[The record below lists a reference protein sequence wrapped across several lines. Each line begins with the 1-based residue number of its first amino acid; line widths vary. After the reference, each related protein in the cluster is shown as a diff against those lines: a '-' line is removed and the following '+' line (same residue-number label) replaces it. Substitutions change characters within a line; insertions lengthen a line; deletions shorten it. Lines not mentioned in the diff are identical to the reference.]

1 MATAPNL
8 VVAGDPGVAR
18 SLRDTGRFSAVY
30 DAASAAELRDLSK
43 SGRVGPPAAFMF
55 APGFVED
62 LPGASVSVLA
72 NGLARPRVHRAR
84 ARILRGTRRHLRS
97 GRARHRRAAQD
108 VGPAGTVRHLR
119 PCPGQARRTAPGGHA
134 TGRTTGH
141 TTDHTTGH
149 TTDRTT
155 GRVPGTVCRAAATG
169 GPTVH
174 GRPAARRAATRPA
187 TACRRPALR
196 GGWNPN
202 PAQPPSFAQAPGTV
216 PPQAA
221 EPPAPSAPPPGHQ
234 PWPAAAPGQQGF
246 AGQQPVPGGH
256 AEQVPEAGPATGH
269 DQHPMPAQPTSN
281 GWPGPQQTPAAA
293 LVRAEEPAPALGRVI
308 AIASAKGGVGKT
320 TTAVNLSV
328 YAARHLH
335 AAGTGRV
342 ALVDT
347 NFQQADVARY
357 LNVEAPTI
365 LDMLRANG
373 SLRVE
378 NVRNH
383 LAHIADAD
391 LFTLLGPQDVTMADP
406 ALINAVL
413 YRRIITVL
421 RQAFD
426 FVFVD
431 TPVAELY
438 HMTFTD
444 LVLPEADAIL
454 VPVEPNRVTLEAAR
468 AWLSAITMA
477 RHSRSGG
484 VDPEK
489 LSLIL
494 NRARTDVDCS
504 PEDVMDLMPGWR
516 FVGMIPEDLEWT
528 QAANNRRLNALRI
541 GPDLETTFREIL
553 QFVTGDPV
561 FGQSLA
567 AQPGAGRGG
576 IWKRLLGMDPK

>member
-18 SLRDTGRFSAVY
+18 SLRETGRFSAVY
-30 DAASAAELRDLSK
+30 DAASAAVLRDLSK
-43 SGRVGPPAAFMF
+43 SGQVGSPAAFMF

-62 LPGASVSVLA
+62 LPGAGVAVLA
-72 NGLARPRVHRAR
+72 NGLAGRGFTVLVHGYFAE
-84 ARILRGTRRHLRS
+84 RGDTF
-97 GRARHRRAAQD
+97 
-108 VGPAGTVRHLR
+108 
-119 PCPGQARRTAPGGHA
+119 APGVHVIGGQLKMSDLLALFGITGPPPAKPAAPAPAAPRPPAASQTQAGGRQQPVAQPFTAAPPPAEHPPAQAPAQAPTEQPPA
-134 TGRTTGH
+134 TGR
-141 TTDHTTGH
+141 
-149 TTDRTT
+149 
-155 GRVPGTVCRAAATG
+155 PSA
-169 GPTVH
+169 
-174 GRPAARRAATRPA
+174 
-187 TACRRPALR
+187 

-202 PAQPPSFAQAPGTV
+202 PAQPPSFAQAPGAV

-221 EPPAPSAPPPGHQ
+221 EPPAP
-234 PWPAAAPGQQGF
+234 PAAAPNHQPWSAAAPVQQGF

-256 AEQVPEAGPATGH
+256 AEPAPDAGFATRQDH
-269 DQHPMPAQPTSN
+269 NPMPAQPSSN
-281 GWPGPQQTPAAA
+281 GWPGPQQTAAA
-293 LVRAEEPAPALGRVI
+293 APVRAETPAAPLGRVI

-335 AAGTGRV
+335 AAGRPGRV

-357 LNVEAPTI
+357 LNVETPTV
-365 LDMLRANG
+365 LDLLRANG

-378 NVRNH
+378 NVRAH
-383 LAHIADAD
+383 LAHIPDAD
-391 LFTLLGPQDVTMADP
+391 LFTLLGPQDITMADP
-406 ALINAVL
+406 ALINAML

-444 LVLPEADAIL
+444 LILPEADAIL

-494 NRARTDVDCS
+494 NRARADVDCS

-528 QAANNRRLNALRI
+528 QAANNRRLNALQI
-541 GPDLETTFREIL
+541 GPDLDATFREIL

-567 AQPGAGRGG
+567 AQPGGGRGG
-576 IWKRLLGMDPK
+576 LLKRLLGMDPK

>member
-18 SLRDTGRFSAVY
+18 SLRETGRFSAVY
-30 DAASAAELRDLSK
+30 DSASAADLRDLSR
-43 SGRVGPPAAFMF
+43 SGRVSPPAAFMF

-62 LPGASVSVLA
+62 LPGAGVAVLA
-72 NGLARPRVHRAR
+72 NGLAGSGFTVLVHGYFAERGDAFAPGVHVIGGQLKMSDLLALFGISGPAPAKPAAPPPTAPPAAAPAAPPAAPQAQPAGQQRPGAQPF
-84 ARILRGTRRHLRS
+84 T
-97 GRARHRRAAQD
+97 AAQP
-108 VGPAGTVRHLR
+108 PAEQ
-119 PCPGQARRTAPGGHA
+119 PPAQAPAEQPPA
-134 TGRTTGH
+134 TGR
-141 TTDHTTGH
+141 
-149 TTDRTT
+149 
-155 GRVPGTVCRAAATG
+155 PSA
-169 GPTVH
+169 
-174 GRPAARRAATRPA
+174 
-187 TACRRPALR
+187 

-202 PAQPPSFAQAPGTV
+202 PAQPPSFAQAPGAV

-234 PWPAAAPGQQGF
+234 PWPAAAPGHQGF
-246 AGQQPVPGGH
+246 AGQQPVPGG
-256 AEQVPEAGPATGH
+256 QPEPAPEPGPATVH
-269 DQHPMPAQPTSN
+269 DQNAMQAQPSSN
-281 GWPGPQQTPAAA
+281 GWPGPQQQKPAAA

-335 AAGTGRV
+335 AAGRPGRV

-365 LDMLRANG
+365 LDLLRTNG

-383 LAHIADAD
+383 LAHLPDAD
-391 LFTLLGPQDVTMADP
+391 LFTLLGPQDITMADP

-413 YRRIITVL
+413 YRRIIAVL

-431 TPVAELY
+431 TPVAELF
-438 HMTFTD
+438 HMTFSD

-468 AWLSAITMA
+468 AWLSAITMP

-494 NRARTDVDCS
+494 NRARADVDCS

-541 GPDLETTFREIL
+541 GPDLEATFREIL

-561 FGQSLA
+561 FGQPMA
-567 AQPGAGRGG
+567 AQAAGGGRGG
-576 IWKRLLGMDPK
+576 GGLLKRILGMDSK

>member
-18 SLRDTGRFSAVY
+18 SLRETGRFSAVY

-43 SGRVGPPAAFMF
+43 SGRVGSPAAFMF

-62 LPGASVSVLA
+62 LPGAGVAVLA
-72 NGLARPRVHRAR
+72 NGLAGRGFTVLVHGYFAERGDAFAPGVHVIGGQLKMSDLLALFGIAGKPPAPPAAPPPAAPPPAAPPPAGRPPAP
-84 ARILRGTRRHLRS
+84 AP
-97 GRARHRRAAQD
+97 AAQ
-108 VGPAGTVRHLR
+108 P
-119 PCPGQARRTAPGGHA
+119 
-134 TGRTTGH
+134 
-141 TTDHTTGH
+141 
-149 TTDRTT
+149 
-155 GRVPGTVCRAAATG
+155 AATG
-169 GPTVH
+169 QTS
-174 GRPAARRAATRPA
+174 A
-187 TACRRPALR
+187 
-196 GGWNPN
+196 GGWNQS
-202 PAQPPSFAQAPGTV
+202 PAQPPSFAQPPGAV

-221 EPPAPSAPPPGHQ
+221 RPPAPSAPAPGSQ
-234 PWPAAAPGQQGF
+234 PWPAPAQGQQGV
-246 AGQQPVPGGH
+246 AAQQPVPGNRDEP
-256 AEQVPEAGPATGH
+256 ALESATGH
-269 DQHPMPAQPTSN
+269 DHDAMPAQPVSN
-281 GWPGPQQTPAAA
+281 GWPGPQQAPSTA

-335 AAGTGRV
+335 AAGRPGRV

-357 LNVEAPTI
+357 LNVESPTI
-365 LDMLRANG
+365 LDMLRSNG
-373 SLRVE
+373 SLRAE
-378 NVRNH
+378 NVRSH
-383 LAHIADAD
+383 LAHIGDAD
-391 LFTLLGPQDVTMADP
+391 LFTLLGPQDITMADP
-406 ALINAVL
+406 ALINAML
-413 YRRIITVL
+413 YRRIIAVL

-468 AWLSAITMA
+468 AWLSAITMP

-494 NRARTDVDCS
+494 NRARADVDCS

-528 QAANNRRLNALRI
+528 QAANNRRLNALQI
-541 GPDLETTFREIL
+541 GPDLDVTFREIL

-561 FGQSLA
+561 FGQSMATQA
-567 AQPGAGRGG
+567 AGGRGG
-576 IWKRLLGMDPK
+576 LLKRLLGMDPK

>member
-62 LPGASVSVLA
+62 LPGAGVSVLA
-72 NGLARPRVHRAR
+72 NGLAGRGFTVLVHGYFAE
-84 ARILRGTRRHLRS
+84 RGDTFDPGVHVIGGQLKMS
-97 GRARHRRAAQD
+97 DLLALFGIS
-108 VGPAGTVRHLR
+108 GPAPAKPAAPPPPAT
-119 PCPGQARRTAPGGHA
+119 PPAAPPATPPTAP
-134 TGRTTGH
+134 
-141 TTDHTTGH
+141 
-149 TTDRTT
+149 
-155 GRVPGTVCRAAATG
+155 PAASQAPAAG
-169 GPTVH
+169 QQ
-174 GRPAARRAATRPA
+174 RPAAQPFTAAQPPA
-187 TACRRPALR
+187 EQPPAQQPPAAAQPSA

-256 AEQVPEAGPATGH
+256 AEQIPEAGPATGH
-269 DQHPMPAQPTSN
+269 DQNPMPAQPASN
-281 GWPGPQQTPAAA
+281 GWPGPQQMPAAA

-335 AAGTGRV
+335 AAGRPGRV

-406 ALINAVL
+406 ALINAML

-528 QAANNRRLNALRI
+528 QAANNRRLNALQI

>member
-30 DAASAAELRDLSK
+30 DAASAAELRDLSR
-43 SGRVGPPAAFMF
+43 SGRVGSPAAFMF

-62 LPGASVSVLA
+62 LPGAGVSVLA
-72 NGLARPRVHRAR
+72 NGLAGRGFTVLVHGYFAE
-84 ARILRGTRRHLRS
+84 RGDTFDPGVHVIGGQLKMS
-97 GRARHRRAAQD
+97 DLLALFGI
-108 VGPAGTVRHLR
+108 AGQ
-119 PCPGQARRTAPGGHA
+119 PGQP
-134 TGRTTGH
+134 
-141 TTDHTTGH
+141 
-149 TTDRTT
+149 DR
-155 GRVPGTVCRAAATG
+155 PPA
-169 GPTVH
+169 
-174 GRPAARRAATRPA
+174 RPAAPPQAAPRPQA
-187 TACRRPALR
+187 APPAQPVAQPFGGARPPGEQPPAPAPPER
-196 GGWNPN
+196 PPAQAPAEQPAAGGWNPD
-202 PAQPPSFAQAPGTV
+202 PAQPPSFAQAPGTAA
-216 PPQAA
+216 PQAA
-221 EPPAPSAPPPGHQ
+221 ERPAPSAPSAPAPDDQ
-234 PWPAAAPGQQGF
+234 AWPATPPVQQGF
-246 AGQQPVPGGH
+246 AGHPVQGAPS
-256 AEQVPEAGPATGH
+256 EPAPDQGSATRH
-269 DQHPMPAQPTSN
+269 DQNPMPAQPASN
-281 GWPGPQQTPAAA
+281 GWPGPQQTPAPAP
-293 LVRAEEPAPALGRVI
+293 VRAEAPAPALGRVI

-335 AAGTGRV
+335 AAGRPGRV

-357 LNVEAPTI
+357 LNVETPTI
-365 LDMLRANG
+365 LDLLRANG

-391 LFTLLGPQDVTMADP
+391 LFTLLGPQDITMADP

-561 FGQSLA
+561 FGQTLA

>member
-18 SLRDTGRFSAVY
+18 SLRETGRFSAVY

-43 SGRVGPPAAFMF
+43 SGRVGSPAAFMF

-62 LPGASVSVLA
+62 LPGAGVPVLA
-72 NGLARPRVHRAR
+72 NGLAGRGFTVLVHGYFAE
-84 ARILRGTRRHLRS
+84 RGD
-97 GRARHRRAAQD
+97 AF
-108 VGPAGTVRHLR
+108 
-119 PCPGQARRTAPGGHA
+119 APGVH
-134 TGRTTGH
+134 
-141 TTDHTTGH
+141 
-149 TTDRTT
+149 
-155 GRVPGTVCRAAATG
+155 VIG
-169 GPTVH
+169 GQLKMSDLLALFGIA
-174 GRPAARRAATRPA
+174 GRPAAPPPAAARPPA
-187 TACRRPALR
+187 PPQTQAAARQQPAAQPFAAAPPPAEGPPPERPPAER
-196 GGWNPN
+196 PPAQQPPAQQPFAGQPSAGGWNPN
-202 PAQPPSFAQAPGTV
+202 PAQPPSFAQPPGAV

-221 EPPAPSAPPPGHQ
+221 EPPAPAAPAPGPQ
-234 PWPAAAPGQQGF
+234 PWPASAPGQQGF
-246 AGQQPVPGGH
+246 AGQQGFEGQQPVPGGG
-256 AEQVPEAGPATGH
+256 AEPVPDQESATGH
-269 DQHPMPAQPTSN
+269 DPYAMQAQPSSN
-281 GWPGPQQTPAAA
+281 GWPGPQQTQAAA
-293 LVRAEEPAPALGRVI
+293 LVRPERPAPALGRVI

-335 AAGTGRV
+335 AAGRPARV
-342 ALVDT
+342 VLVDT

-357 LNVEAPTI
+357 LNVESPTI

-378 NVRNH
+378 NVRGH
-383 LAHIADAD
+383 LAHIPDAD

-406 ALINAVL
+406 ALINAML
-413 YRRIITVL
+413 YRRIIAVL

-431 TPVAELY
+431 TPVAELF
-438 HMTFTD
+438 HMTFTE
-444 LVLPEADAIL
+444 LILPEADAIL

-468 AWLSAITMA
+468 AWLSAITMP

-504 PEDVMDLMPGWR
+504 PEDVMDLLPGWR

-528 QAANNRRLNALRI
+528 QAANNRRLNALQI
-541 GPDLETTFREIL
+541 GPDLEATFREIL

-561 FGQSLA
+561 FGQPMTG
-567 AQPGAGRGG
+567 QPAGGRGG
-576 IWKRLLGMDPK
+576 LLKRILGMESK

>member
-18 SLRDTGRFSAVY
+18 SLRETGRFSAVY
-30 DAASAAELRDLSK
+30 DAASAAELRDLSR
-43 SGRVGPPAAFMF
+43 SGRVGSPAAFMF

-62 LPGASVSVLA
+62 LPGAGVSVLA
-72 NGLARPRVHRAR
+72 NGLAGSGFTVLVHGFFAQRGEVFDPGVHVIGGQLKMSDLLALFGISGPAPAPQAAPPQTPRTQTPQAQ
-84 ARILRGTRRHLRS
+84 AAPQAQAGPQAQAPSQTQAAPQAQAA
-97 GRARHRRAAQD
+97 GRQQPVVQPFAAGPPNAEPAAQA
-108 VGPAGTVRHLR
+108 PAEQ
-119 PCPGQARRTAPGGHA
+119 P
-134 TGRTTGH
+134 
-141 TTDHTTGH
+141 
-149 TTDRTT
+149 
-155 GRVPGTVCRAAATG
+155 
-169 GPTVH
+169 
-174 GRPAARRAATRPA
+174 PAADQASA
-187 TACRRPALR
+187 
-196 GGWNPN
+196 GGWAPN
-202 PAQPPSFAQAPGTV
+202 PAQPPSFAQGPGAAPS
-216 PPQAA
+216 A
-221 EPPAPSAPPPGHQ
+221 EPPAPTAPAPNQQG
-234 PWPAAAPGQQGF
+234 WPGQQAFTGRPA
-246 AGQQPVPGGH
+246 AGGTP
-256 AEQVPEAGPATGH
+256 AAPEAGEAARQ
-269 DQHPMPAQPTSN
+269 DYSAMAAQPASN
-281 GWPGPQQTPAAA
+281 GWPPPQQAQAAP
-293 LVRAEEPAPALGRVI
+293 VRAQAPAPALGRVI

-320 TTAVNLSV
+320 TTAVNMSL
-328 YAARHLH
+328 YAARHLK
-335 AAGTGRV
+335 AAGRPGRV

-357 LNVEAPTI
+357 LNVESPTV
-365 LDMLRANG
+365 LDMLRVNG
-373 SLRVE
+373 SLRAE
-378 NVRNH
+378 SVRNH
-383 LAHIADAD
+383 LAHLPEPD

-406 ALINAVL
+406 ALINAML

-444 LVLPEADAIL
+444 LILPEADAIL

-468 AWLSAITMA
+468 AWLGAITMA

-494 NRARTDVDCS
+494 NRARADVDCS

-516 FVGMIPEDLEWT
+516 FVGMIPEDQEWT
-528 QAANNRRLNALRI
+528 QAANNRRLNALQI
-541 GPDLETTFREIL
+541 GPDLDATFREIL

-561 FGQSLA
+561 FGQPLA
-567 AQPGAGRGG
+567 SQSASGRGG